1 MKIRPTVW
9 GTLLAGIAVLLG
21 AFGAHFIKDKL
32 PEPEDIKIF
41 ETAVQYQMYHSI
53 ALILVG
59 MQLKSKPSKFL
70 ANAALSFVM
79 GIIFFCGS
87 LYLITLGKLS
97 HGDLTWLGPITPIGG
112 IAFVTGWGMLFYHQI
127 TKR

>member
-53 ALILVG
+53 ALILIG

-70 ANAALSFVM
+70 ANAALSFVL

-87 LYLITLGKLS
+87 LYLITIGKLS
-97 HGDLTWLGPITPIGG
+97 HGDLTWFGPITPIGG
-112 IAFVTGWGMLFYHQI
+112 IAFVTGWAMLFYHQI